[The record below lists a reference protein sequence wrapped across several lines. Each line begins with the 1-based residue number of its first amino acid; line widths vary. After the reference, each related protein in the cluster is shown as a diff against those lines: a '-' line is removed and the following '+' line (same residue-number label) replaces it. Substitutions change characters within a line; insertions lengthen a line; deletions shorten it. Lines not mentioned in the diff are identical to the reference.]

1 MKNLLLLLAIFFSF
15 GQSFAQRKCNGPME
29 DFLFRQAATA
39 FSLMNQ
45 NNTRFDN
52 SVRAFTANQCLST
65 DQTRRLVALYR
76 DMDQRLDYACYA
88 YSYVVDPQPYPS
100 LADLFPSTAYKNDFF
115 ACIGYNPGPGPN
127 PNGGGRIG
135 CNNPS
140 HPSQFTDFKM
150 MLASERNS
158 ILRMDLAEQMLP
170 RHCLT
175 TAQVRELA
183 ALWSSEIQ
191 LRDFLHAAYPYTYDI
206 DNYYKMQDM
215 FRNSIYKRDFVQWC
229 MAR

>member
-1 MKNLLLLLAIFFSF
+1 MKNLILLFAIFLSI
-15 GQSFAQRKCNGPME
+15 GQLSAQRKCNGPME

-39 FSLMNQ
+39 FSLTNQ
-45 NNTRFDN
+45 GPRFDN
-52 SVRAFTANQCLST
+52 GVRAFTANQCLST

-76 DMDQRLDYACYA
+76 NMDQRLDYACYA
-88 YSYVVDPQPYPS
+88 FSYVVDPQFYSS

-115 ACIGYNPGPGPN
+115 ACIGSPNPGPN
-127 PNGGGRIG
+127 PNGGRIG

-140 HPSQFTDFKM
+140 HPSQFADFKI

-175 TAQVRELA
+175 TGQVRELA

-191 LRDFLHAAYPYTYDI
+191 LRDFLHMAYEFTYDI

-215 FRNSIYKRDFVQWC
+215 FRNSIYKRDFIEWC